1 MAEAEVHIHAV
12 VAETEQGE
20 VLGRINL
27 SGGVI
32 TSIEKAGD
40 RRTAIFAKMPR
51 ENFAQFK
58 VWFQDYTE
66 EPSSL
71 KERSE

>member
-1 MAEAEVHIHAV
+1 MAEGDVHIHAV

-32 TSIEKAGD
+32 TSLEKDGEG
-40 RRTAIFAKMPR
+40 RTAIFATMPR
-51 ENFAQFK
+51 ENFDRFK